1 MQGNNE
7 NQKILIK
14 KLGEI
19 IKKYRKDKNKSMY
32 MISLESCISK
42 STWREAEYGICK
54 DINLSTLWKISE
66 ALEINAGDL
75 LNEIKEELDEDFSL
89 LEI

>member
-1 MQGNNE
+1 MQDE
-7 NQKILIK
+7 NKNRKLLIK
-14 KLGEI
+14 TLGNI
-19 IKKYRKDKNKSMY
+19 IEKHRKSIGKSMY

-66 ALEINAGDL
+66 ALETSPGDL
-75 LNEIKEELDEDFSL
+75 LNEIKDILGEDFSL